1 LDAERVETIVAE
13 ARRMVAIQDAQEGE
27 RLDRAVEMLR
37 PVLGE
42 ITERARPSAFRVL
55 WRAGCYEA
63 AASLGDLRALGRWS
77 ARHGRPDDLLFQ
89 LPRIA
94 SETDRLEVVE
104 QHRLLGERLERRAAA
119 APIVRPPRGRG
130 GGPIRLGFLSS
141 DLRHHVVA
149 YFAQPLWE
157 YADPRFAL
165 YGYSSFRGEPDV
177 VQQWIAGRSAGFRIL
192 PEDDREAAGLM
203 AADELDLLIDL
214 GGTAPGSRPGVLAF
228 RPAPLQA
235 SWLGYPHSLGLPVI
249 DHIIL
254 DPFLAPERRELLLE
268 APLLMPQSWIAMSGA
283 AFQPQ
288 PPLQPEPPFRHCGRV
303 TFGTANDPYKFNP
316 PMLRAWARIVAAAPG
331 SRFMIVRPEA
341 GAQVFR
347 DNIAGIFAL
356 EGVTAERLDFRP
368 VRGAV
373 RAAYGEIDIALDTF
387 PVTGGTTTCEAF
399 WMGAPTV
406 TLAGP
411 AIYERLGWS
420 ILNNL
425 GLADLAA
432 PDVAAYERTAVALAD
447 DPARLAELRRT
458 ARQRVASHPIGQ
470 ARAFAACFY
479 DLVAGAIGA
488 AAQAR

>member
-1 LDAERVETIVAE
+1 
-13 ARRMVAIQDAQEGE
+13 
-27 RLDRAVEMLR
+27 
-37 PVLGE
+37 
-42 ITERARPSAFRVL
+42 
-55 WRAGCYEA
+55 
-63 AASLGDLRALGRWS
+63 
-77 ARHGRPDDLLFQ
+77 
-89 LPRIA
+89 
-94 SETDRLEVVE
+94 
-104 QHRLLGERLERRAAA
+104 
-119 APIVRPPRGRG
+119 
-130 GGPIRLGFLSS
+130 
-141 DLRHHVVA
+141 
-149 YFAQPLWE
+149 
-157 YADPRFAL
+157 
-165 YGYSSFRGEPDV
+165 
-177 VQQWIAGRSAGFRIL
+177 
-192 PEDDREAAGLM
+192 
-203 AADELDLLIDL
+203 
-214 GGTAPGSRPGVLAF
+214 
-228 RPAPLQA
+228 
-235 SWLGYPHSLGLPVI
+235 
-249 DHIIL
+249 
-254 DPFLAPERRELLLE
+254 
-268 APLLMPQSWIAMSGA
+268 
-283 AFQPQ
+283 
-288 PPLQPEPPFRHCGRV
+288 V